1 MSENKHLKTGL
12 DSLLPKTKNNH
23 ETIKNIEV
31 ENITPGRFQ
40 PRSSF
45 EQSKMDELSESIKKH
60 GILSPI
66 IVRQLGLSKYE
77 IIAGERRYRAA
88 ITASLNKVPCLVK
101 EKKDQDSLELALI
114 ENLQRENLN
123 PVEEARGYH
132 RLKNEFGLTQ
142 DEVSKSTGKPRSSIA
157 NSLRLLN
164 LPNKVLDMLEEGSL
178 EKGHAKIL
186 ASMDDQKAIKE
197 AERIAKNKVS
207 VREFGSKKKQN
218 KKTKQKI
225 TDTLLIEEK
234 LSEAFG
240 HPISI
245 DSKSKNK
252 GSVSIKYNTD
262 KELDIIISKILNK

>member
-40 PRSSF
+40 PRSNF
-45 EQSKMDELSESIKKH
+45 EQSKMDELSDSIKKH

-88 ITASLNKVPCLVK
+88 KSANLTKVPCLVK

-142 DEVSKSTGKPRSSIA
+142 DEVSKSTGKPRSSVA

-197 AERIAKNKVS
+197 AERIVKNKVS

-252 GSVSIKYNTD
+252 GAVSIKYNTD